1 MRLLSTI
8 HKRGI
13 LAATE
18 ECLLSAMAL
27 NLKRM
32 VKAVFSAVFMDEVW
46 AENMISQPI
55 LYLCQQI
62 HYDTQNVVDITFDD
76 LQVGDEIILTIRG
89 IYFTTVESV
98 V

>member
-1 MRLLSTI
+1 ML
-8 HKRGI
+8 HPYFMGMKR
-13 LAATE
+13 
-18 ECLLSAMAL
+18 
-27 NLKRM
+27 
-32 VKAVFSAVFMDEVW
+32 FMDEVW